1 MLAHKFIDFKE
12 VRMFAEKVSYIYGA
26 RSVPPFLYIT
36 LYASSPTSL
45 TQIRKLL
52 VSKGGFM
59 TVISDCGEL
68 CVTVHSPNTSFANT
82 KLLNLH

>member
-1 MLAHKFIDFKE
+1 MLAHKIKDFKE
-12 VRMFAEKVSYIYGA
+12 VGMFAEKVSYIYAA
-26 RSVPPFLYIT
+26 RSVLPFLYIT
-36 LYASSPTSL
+36 LYASSPASL
-45 TQIRKLL
+45 TQTRKLL

-68 CVTVHSPNTSFANT
+68 CVTVHSPNTPFADK